1 MFGLQSNGQAT
12 GSSGQVGN
20 GFMIITILIMF
31 ILTTEYIY
39 KMGVESRRRFV
50 TLLDYTANADDMSIS
65 IHQDASKY
73 TDAKEIGL
81 SINER
86 TGIEFAYS
94 FYIYINPATF
104 SNRAVFKHVFHKGYA
119 SPWPLMAPGVF
130 IHGDS
135 NTMRVVMNTYKN
147 PYTYADVKNIPVEKW
162 VHVVLNN
169 YKGGLDIFINGNLSN
184 RISFKDT
191 LPYQNFQ
198 DIVIFSNTNNNTLTT
213 SSIAVLDSNFELEG
227 SFKGLLSNLTYARY
241 ALSMNEI
248 QRLMAAGPSTK
259 VKQKNLDKPPYLGD
273 DWWMNSS

>member
-1 MFGLQSNGQAT
+1 MFGLQSNGQPT
-12 GSSGQVGN
+12 GGASGQVGT
-20 GFMIITILIMF
+20 GFMIITILIML

-39 KMGVESRRRFV
+39 KAGVESRKRFV
-50 TLLDYTANADDMSIS
+50 TLLDYTANADDMTIS

-81 SINER
+81 SVNER

-147 PYTYADVKNIPVEKW
+147 PYTYADVKNIPHGRVF
-162 VHVVLNN
+162 
-169 YKGGLDIFINGNLSN
+169 Y
-184 RISFKDT
+184 
-191 LPYQNFQ
+191 LPRR
-198 DIVIFSNTNNNTLTT
+198 
-213 SSIAVLDSNFELEG
+213 
-227 SFKGLLSNLTYARY
+227 K
-241 ALSMNEI
+241 
-248 QRLMAAGPSTK
+248 
-259 VKQKNLDKPPYLGD
+259 
-273 DWWMNSS
+273 